1 MTYTKGVLTGGAAVL
16 FLLGVA
22 AGGYWLVANPPTAAA
37 PPKPAAPASVP
48 KLLKEEQIAS
58 VTLTPEAE
66 VRLGIAVA
74 PVESRSTLRSRVY
87 GGEVMVPLG
96 RTIPVA
102 APLGGTLR
110 APEKGLPTP
119 GSPVKKGDAVLF
131 LSPLLAPD
139 ARASLASFR
148 IEADG
153 QVETARTSADLA
165 RLTLER
171 VRRLQGAV
179 TQQEIETAKAAF
191 DIAHKM
197 VEVAQS
203 RRDAILRI
211 TAEVERGTGVALVIE
226 SPADGVLRAVSV
238 TPGQSVP
245 AGATLFEV
253 IDPSTVWV
261 RVAVYVGELADLAPG
276 EPVAVGALCAR
287 PGPPAHE
294 ARPVVAPPS
303 ANAAAGT
310 IDLYYEL
317 ANPGCAF
324 APGHRVAVAV
334 PLRDRG
340 EEPTV
345 PWSAVLH
352 DIHGGTWVYERT
364 APLTYVRRR
373 VEISHVDGD
382 RAVLAKALLPGTL
395 VIGTPVV
402 TAGAIELFGTEVGFS
417 K

>member
-1 MTYTKGVLTGGAAVL
+1 MAYYKGVVAGGAGVL

-22 AGGYWLVANPPTAAA
+22 AGGYWLVANPPPAS
-37 PPKPAAPASVP
+37 PSPKQTAPASVP
-48 KLLKEEQIAS
+48 KLLKEEQLAS
-58 VTLTPEAE
+58 VTLTPDAE
-66 VRLGIAVA
+66 QRLGIAVA
-74 PVESRSTLRSRVY
+74 PVETRSTRRMRVF

-102 APLGGTLR
+102 APLGGVLK

-131 LSPLLAPD
+131 LSPLLTPD
-139 ARASLASFR
+139 ARASLASLR
-148 IEADG
+148 IEAEG

-179 TQQEIETAKAAF
+179 TQQELETAKAAF

-211 TAEVERGTGVALVIE
+211 TTEVERGTGVPLAIE
-226 SPADGVLRAVSV
+226 SPADGLLRTVSV
-238 TPGQSVP
+238 TPGQNVP

-253 IDPSTVWV
+253 IDPRTVWV
-261 RVAVYVGELADLAPG
+261 RVAVYAGELADLAPG
-276 EPVAVGALCAR
+276 EPAAVGVLCAR

-310 IDLYYEL
+310 VDLYYEL

-340 EEPTV
+340 EQPTV

-373 VEISHVDGD
+373 VEVAHVAGD
-382 RAVLAKALLPGTL
+382 RAVLATGLLPATL
-395 VIGTPVV
+395 AAGTPVV
-402 TAGAIELFGTEVGFS
+402 AAGAIELFGTEVGFS